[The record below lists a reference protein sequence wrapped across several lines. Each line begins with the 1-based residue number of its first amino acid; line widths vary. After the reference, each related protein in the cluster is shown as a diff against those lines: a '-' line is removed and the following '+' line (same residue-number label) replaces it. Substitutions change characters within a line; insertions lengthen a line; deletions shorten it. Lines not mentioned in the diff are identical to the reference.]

1 MAKVLI
7 IDDDEQVRSTLAEV
21 VETLGYE
28 VRTAANGRLGLEA
41 FSREPFDCVITDL
54 AMPEVDGLGVLR
66 QVKQWKPHT
75 GVFVITGNSTVDLL
89 AASVNMGADAYVT
102 KPFKIRVIDEQ
113 LRRLVAAASG
123 EHPRKA
129 AAGGLLSTRLPLG
142 WAIAL
147 VVTAAAAAHV
157 ITRLL

>member
-28 VRTAANGRLGLEA
+28 VRTAADGRMGLEA

-54 AMPEVDGLGVLR
+54 AMPGIDGLGVLR
-66 QVKQWKPHT
+66 QLKQWKPNT
-75 GVFVITGNSTVDLL
+75 GVFVITGNSSVDLL

-102 KPFKIRVIDEQ
+102 KPFKIREIDEQ
-113 LRRLVAAASG
+113 LRRLIAAAKG
-123 EHPRKA
+123 AQTRKSPGVFSA
-129 AAGGLLSTRLPLG
+129 RLPLG

-147 VVTAAAAAHV
+147 VLVAAAAAHIV
-157 ITRLL
+157 TRLL